1 MINLDGLE
9 MPEQLLNNNAY
20 SRQQNDATNKSSIP
34 PDVLIDMQKNNIF
47 NTTSN
52 QDDTI
57 DRNEPAVPI
66 RKDKILQALENIGQR
81 KISQNPFRGEMTQG

>member
-1 MINLDGLE
+1 
-9 MPEQLLNNNAY
+9 MPEQLLNNNTH
-20 SRQQNDATNKSSIP
+20 SRQQNARNDGTNKRSIP

-52 QDDTI
+52 QDDTTL
-57 DRNEPAVPI
+57 DKNEPTLPI

-81 KISQNPFRGEMTQG
+81 KISQNAFRGEMTQG

>member
-57 DRNEPAVPI
+57 DRNEPVVQI
-66 RKDKILQALENIGQR
+66 RKDKIL
-81 KISQNPFRGEMTQG
+81 

>member
-1 MINLDGLE
+1 
-9 MPEQLLNNNAY
+9 MPEQLLNNNAH
-20 SRQQNDATNKSSIP
+20 SRQQNARNDGTNKSGIP

-52 QDDTI
+52 QDDTTL
-57 DRNEPAVPI
+57 DKNEPTLPI

-81 KISQNPFRGEMTQG
+81 KISQKAFRGEMTQG